1 MATIDLTRQEVVDT
15 LAEFE
20 EKLPNIGT
28 ELYRPDMNIKA
39 FDLSTINMEAA
50 KMLRFIGAHN
60 YTSVVRLED
69 LSGRSAAGFAK
80 MGGSVDKVFEIVI
93 DQNTLNDVFRVY
105 RVLAHELCH
114 KYLELFGL
122 YTGVLTSLDE
132 VRAELCTIFMGFG
145 GLVLYGYDEATG
157 YLKLEDF
164 CHAFCVVYQSRGW
177 SDEQIIDIVPPNCK
191 ALAERIL
198 LEMQALQSKKV
209 SELII
214 AGQMSDYELRR
225 RIRMLQL
232 VFENMTEIKEK
243 HLNHD
248 KILRGKQKELRDD
261 KHPILKML
269 LRETMA
275 INLFENKIILN
286 CCDELDRIV
295 NELCEATAVDI
306 EKVSEGLAKDVV
318 CPACGFVN
326 GNTRVNGL
334 KALRCPKCNHYFVW
348 DGRPF
353 ERRRFDLF

>member
-1 MATIDLTRQEVVDT
+1 MATIDLTKQEVVDT

-20 EKLPNIGT
+20 ERLPNIGT
-28 ELYRPDMNIKA
+28 ELYRPDLSIKA
-39 FDLSTINMEAA
+39 FNLSTVNMEAA
-50 KMLRFIGAHN
+50 KMLRFMGVHN
-60 YTSVVRLED
+60 YTPVVRLED
-69 LSGRSAAGFAK
+69 LSGKSASGLAI
-80 MGGSVDKVFEIVI
+80 MGEDIDNVFEIII
-93 DQNTLNDVFRVY
+93 DQKRLNDVCHIY

-122 YTGVLTSLDE
+122 YSRVLTKLDE

-157 YLKLEDF
+157 YLNLEDF

-191 ALAERIL
+191 ALTKRIL
-198 LEMQALQSKKV
+198 SEMAALRSKKV

-214 AGQMSDYELRR
+214 AGQTSDYELRR

-275 INLFENKIILN
+275 INPFENKRIMK

-306 EKVSEGLAKDVV
+306 EKVSEGLAIDVV

-326 GNTRVNGL
+326 SNTRVNDL
-334 KALRCPKCNHYFVW
+334 KALRCPQCNHYFVW

-353 ERRRFDLF
+353 VRRYQ